1 MPRTSHCNTRESRAM
16 SEMTWHEEPVVF
28 QCEGSRLI
36 GIAAL
41 PARPAETGVLI
52 IVGGPQYRAGSH
64 RQFTLLARYLAG
76 LGIASLRFD
85 YRGMGDSEGGKRSF
99 DQINADIGAA
109 LDTFLKLAPAIGSI
123 ALWGL
128 CDAASAAM
136 SYAHT
141 DTRVRKLI
149 LLNPWLQSPRNMA
162 RTRLK
167 LYYPSRLGQVNF
179 WAKLLSFEVDIPV
192 TIRGI
197 VDDLKTTFHRQG
209 KPSNPIDSAANE
221 RMLAGLKQFNGQVL
235 FVMSEKDLTARIF
248 RAHIDNDPQWQQACK
263 VATFL
268 DIRGADH
275 TFSTRKFRDQVA
287 QVTADSSSRLSY
299 HAEVSTIG
307 SLPLQATLRAEL
319 TPVTRPYYEVLQAD
333 WTTLE
338 ARSDASIFQSWT
350 WIKSWLDALPIS
362 VEIYRLSVWHGEDLV
377 GMGLFGKKAQTRH
390 KLIRSRMLWL
400 SESGYPDIDTL
411 TIEHNNLLISRGWE
425 NSVWPAAIDELMK
438 HQHEWDEIRISGIT
452 NTRSLASINQH
463 AQARGLIPHTEFS
476 KPYFWVDL
484 EGMRLGQGEYLNAL
498 SRNTRQQIKRSMKLY
513 EEKGR
518 LELSLAGS
526 DEQALSYLDQLKQLH
541 QAYWNKKGYAGAFS
555 TEFTN
560 HFHRNLVTNGF
571 ANNQIQLIKVT
582 AGEATVGILY
592 NFIYQN
598 QVCNYQAG
606 LVYDVNTKLKP
617 GLVCHALAIEMNIAM
632 GNKSY
637 DFLMG
642 ESQYKRS
649 LSTQDDMMYWL
660 TLRQPKARFHI
671 ENIAKQAR
679 YKLHDAFHAHG
690 DA

>member
-1 MPRTSHCNTRESRAM
+1 MPRTSHCNARESRAM

-28 QCEGSRLI
+28 QCEGRRLI

-41 PARPAETGVLI
+41 PARLAETGVLI

-64 RQFTLLARYLAG
+64 RQFTLLARHLACM
-76 LGIASLRFD
+76 GIASLRFD
-85 YRGMGDSEGGKRSF
+85 YRGMGDSEGDKRSF

-109 LDTFLKLAPAIGSI
+109 LDTFLELAPTIGSI

-136 SYAHT
+136 CYAHT
-141 DTRVRKLI
+141 DTRVRQLI
-149 LLNPWLQSPRNMA
+149 LLNPWLQGPLNVA
-162 RTRLK
+162 WTRLK

-179 WAKLLSFEVDIPV
+179 WTKLLSFDVDIPV
-192 TIRGI
+192 TIRSI
-197 VDDLKTTFHRQG
+197 VGDLRTTFRRQD
-209 KPSNPIDSAANE
+209 KISNLLDSAANE
-221 RMLAGLKQFNGQVL
+221 RMLAGLKQFSGQVL
-235 FVMSEKDLTARIF
+235 FVMSEKDLTANIF
-248 RAHIDNDPQWQQACK
+248 RAHIDNNLRWQQACK

-275 TFSTRKFRDQVA
+275 TFSTRKFSDQVA
-287 QVTADSSSRLSY
+287 QVTADSASGLSR
-299 HAEVSTIG
+299 HVGISTTG
-307 SLPLQATLRAEL
+307 ALPLQATLRAEL
-319 TPVTRPYYEVLQAD
+319 TPVTRLQHKALQAD
-333 WTTLE
+333 WTALE
-338 ARSDASIFQSWT
+338 ARSDATIFQSWT

-362 VEIYRLSVWHGEDLV
+362 VEIYRLNIWHGEDLI
-377 GMGLFGKKAQTRH
+377 GIGLFGKTAQTRH

-400 SESGYPDIDTL
+400 AESGYPDLDTL

-452 NTRSLASINQH
+452 NTKSLAAINRH

-484 EGMRLGQGEYLNAL
+484 EGMRPDQGEYLNAL
-498 SRNTRQQIKRSMKLY
+498 SRNTRQQIKRAMRLY
-513 EEKGR
+513 AEKGP
-518 LELSLAGS
+518 LILSLAGS
-526 DEQALSYLDQLKQLH
+526 SEQALSYLDQLKQLH

-582 AGEATVGILY
+582 AGETTIGVLY

-598 QVCNYQAG
+598 RVCNYQAG
-606 LVYDVNTKLKP
+606 LVYDANQKLKP
-617 GLVCHALAIEMNIAM
+617 GLVCHTLAIEMNIAM

-649 LSTQDDMMYWL
+649 LSTQDDMMHWL

-679 YKLHDAFHAHG
+679 YKLHDAFRAH
-690 DA
+690 DNV